1 MAEPAVG
8 TSLGQNPFKI
18 QETFTW
24 EDLRHG
30 LGRSAEQAR
39 HSWEINGIPKNGEAH
54 FFELQMNA
62 FENQGGF
69 SMALSVRLFPY
80 DYLAFSE
87 TVSLRAVEARDLA
100 LLAMAYLDGLLG
112 ESLAKRS
119 IRRYGG
125 KILEWLESVEAVYK
139 QEAGNES
146 HQVPKDFSENS
157 ERSEC

>member
-1 MAEPAVG
+1 MAEPTVG

-39 HSWEINGIPKNGEAH
+39 HSWEINGIPQNDEAH
-54 FFELQMNA
+54 FFELRMSA
-62 FENQGGF
+62 FEDRGGF
-69 SMALSVRLFPY
+69 SMVLSMCLLPY
-80 DYLAFSE
+80 GYLTFSE
-87 TVSLRAVEARDLA
+87 TISLRAVEARDLA

-125 KILEWLESVEAVYK
+125 KILEWLESVATVHE
-139 QEAGNES
+139 QEEMG
-146 HQVPKDFSENS
+146 
-157 ERSEC
+157 